1 MSAINIKDILSL
13 ILAITGIIL
22 VLFLTYYGTKWL
34 SKKSGS
40 VLKSKYMNI
49 TDRMMLGQNKFL
61 AIAEINGRYYLLG
74 VTESNISIL
83 KELEDFQPLT
93 EEVGSNPEFDKI
105 LSKFIKK
112 TK

>member
-1 MSAINIKDILSL
+1 LSAINIKNIFSL
-13 ILAITGIIL
+13 VLAIIGIIL

-40 VLKSKYMNI
+40 GLRSKYMNI

-61 AIAEINGRYYLLG
+61 AIAEISGKYYLLG
-74 VTESNISIL
+74 VTENNISIL
-83 KELEDFQPLT
+83 KELEDFQPLPA
-93 EEVGSNPEFDKI
+93 EAGENPEFDKI